1 MLETITLP
9 KTYSNKEIAEILGC
23 APETVRQ
30 VKSRKAD
37 QLEGLW
43 SQDGTSETVWTEEG
57 LEKLSELIKTE
68 KSQEFR
74 SSALARRT
82 AEAIAV
88 SRAETNQEAIAIN
101 NGSTL
106 YQNEIDNSSTRTGTE
121 TAAYTIKEGR
131 YSQLPERIGG
141 AIAGQMIGDGALDR
155 VDKAVVNG
163 LLRGLNIGDIDVEAL
178 LGN

>member
-43 SQDGTSETVWTEEG
+43 SQDGTSETVWTQEG
-57 LEKLSELIKTE
+57 LEKLSELINTE
-68 KSQEFR
+68 KSVQYR

-82 AEAIAV
+82 QEAIAV
-88 SRAETNQEAIAIN
+88 SRSETNQEAIAVSEDPI
-101 NGSTL
+101 L
-106 YQNEIDNSSTRTGTE
+106 YQNNIDNSSTRTGHE
-121 TAAYTIKEGR
+121 TAAYTINQGR
-131 YSQLPERIGG
+131 YSQLEENLGG
-141 AIAGQMIGDGALDR
+141 AIADQKIANGAVDR
-155 VDKAVVNG
+155 IDRAVVKG
-163 LLRGLNIGDIDVEAL
+163 LLSALNMGDIDVESL
-178 LGN
+178 LKS

>member
-1 MLETITLP
+1 MTETITMP
-9 KTYSNKEIAEILGC
+9 KLYSNREIAEILGC

-43 SQDGTSETVWTEEG
+43 SQDGSSETVWTQEG
-57 LEKLSELIKTE
+57 LEKLSELINTE
-68 KSQEFR
+68 KSVEFR

-82 AEAIAV
+82 
-88 SRAETNQEAIAIN
+88 QEAIAIN
-101 NGSTL
+101 RSETNQEIAVSDNSNL
-106 YQNEIDNSSTRTGTE
+106 YQNIDQSSTRTGTE
-121 TAAYTIKEGR
+121 TASYTINQGR

-141 AIAGQMIGDGALDR
+141 AIAGQTIGDGALER
-155 VDKAVVNG
+155 VDKAVVSG

-178 LGN
+178 LS

>member
-1 MLETITLP
+1 MPETITIA
-9 KTYSNKEIAEILGC
+9 KFYSNREIAEILGC

-30 VKSRKAD
+30 VKSRKAE

-43 SQDGTSETVWTEEG
+43 SQDGSSETVWTQEG
-57 LEKLSELIKTE
+57 LEKLSELINTE

-82 AEAIAV
+82 QEAIAV
-88 SRAETNQEAIAIN
+88 DRAEI
-101 NGSTL
+101 S
-106 YQNEIDNSSTRTGTE
+106 YQNNDQVSTRTGTE
-121 TAAYTIKEGR
+121 TAAYTINEGR
-131 YSQLPERIGG
+131 YSQLPENIGE
-141 AIAGQMIGDGALDR
+141 AIAGQMINDGALVR

-178 LGN
+178 LS